1 MDTFYVFYKILYLSK
16 KKKEKDLI
24 WTYYSAA
31 SFIYLTEFNI
41 KTNVSL

>member
-1 MDTFYVFYKILYLSK
+1 MCFIKFSTYQKRK